1 MKTRIK
7 KETGYPIRYIV
18 EAKPKGTWITVAIC
32 YNYNFARKTAKLY
45 KETYGEK

>member
-7 KETGYPIRYIV
+7 KEIDDFNGYIV
-18 EAKPKGTWITVAIC
+18 EANPKGTWIIVAIC